1 MCVLSNAATW
11 RNRRVHE
18 RRIPFKVALTK
29 SECVGDDKPLLVC
42 AHAIADSRRVNVVL
56 DNSGA

>member
-1 MCVLSNAATW
+1 MSNAAAW
-11 RNRRVHE
+11 RTRRAHE

-29 SECVGDDKPLLVC
+29 SECVGDGKPLLVC

-56 DNSGA
+56 DNNGA